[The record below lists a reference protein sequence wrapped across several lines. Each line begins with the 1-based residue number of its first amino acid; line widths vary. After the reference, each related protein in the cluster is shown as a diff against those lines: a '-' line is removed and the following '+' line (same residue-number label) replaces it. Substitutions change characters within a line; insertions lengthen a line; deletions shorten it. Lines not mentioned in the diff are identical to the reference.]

1 VYYQSSQSHAAAAT
15 SLLAFG
21 SEMASLS
28 QLPTR
33 VFDANPAEEIINF
46 LVMSFVTWRML

>member
-1 VYYQSSQSHAAAAT
+1 VHHHSSQSHAAAAT

-21 SEMASLS
+21 SEMASFS
-28 QLPTR
+28 PVPTR

-46 LVMSFVTWRML
+46 LVMGFVTWRML